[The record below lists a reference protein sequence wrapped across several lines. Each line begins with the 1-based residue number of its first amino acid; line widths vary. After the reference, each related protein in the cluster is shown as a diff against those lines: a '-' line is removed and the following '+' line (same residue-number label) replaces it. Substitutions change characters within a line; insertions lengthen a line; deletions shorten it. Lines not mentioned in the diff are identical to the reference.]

1 MKKSLKK
8 KAVFLVAGA
17 LAVLVMCSTL
27 ISYIFYTNA
36 LDGYIRDSAKAESK
50 GQFFVIFTCSM
61 VFLAVILA
69 AITDILLEVYFVKPV
84 TDMTKAISSI
94 TYSEAGMSEGEDG
107 EQSVTLK
114 DLDINSGD
122 EIEELYHALQKFRLD
137 TAEYLLSIREDS
149 WEREHDSMTMLSNR
163 VKFDKRKVEVYPYAD
178 SIYIACLNV
187 INMHVVNDSISTE
200 AGDGII
206 SKVARELRRLSS
218 ENIHTYRLE
227 EDHFMVVF
235 CGYLEEEAIAVI
247 TKWVERVGR
256 LNRNSDNFECR
267 LSWGGCFGE
276 GIFDV
281 DDIYK
286 HADTELYCNTA
297 VAKKEIA
304 ANNK

>member
-1 MKKSLKK
+1 MKKSLKT
-8 KAVFLVAGA
+8 KALLLVSGA
-17 LAVLVMCSTL
+17 LAVIVMCSTL

-36 LDGYIRDSAKAESK
+36 LDGYVRESVKEESK
-50 GQFFVIFTCSM
+50 GQFFVIFTCTM
-61 VFLAVILA
+61 VILA
-69 AITDILLEVYFVKPV
+69 IILVVITAILLEIYFIKPV

-94 TYSEAGMSEGEDG
+94 TYSEAGMSEGEEG
-107 EQSVTLK
+107 EQALTLK
-114 DLDINSGD
+114 DLDIESGD
-122 EIEELYHALQKFRLD
+122 EMEELYHALLKFRLD

-163 VKFDKRKVEVYPYAD
+163 VKFDKRKTEVYPYAD

-187 INMHVVNDSISTE
+187 INMHVVNSEISTE

-235 CGYLEEEAIAVI
+235 CGYLEEEAISVI

-286 HADTELYCNTA
+286 HADTELYCSTA
-297 VAKKEIA
+297 LAKKEIA
-304 ANNK
+304 GKK